1 MPGEGLVEI
10 VTYRAVY
17 EREPDRR
24 WTVTIPSVP
33 GCHSYG
39 RTIAQ
44 ARERIRE
51 ALGLFVNDA
60 AHAHIEDD
68 IRLPRSIQRHVQT
81 AKQLRERVTRE
92 EREMVVAQR
101 RAVSAMR
108 RLNLGHRDAGQLLG
122 VSFQRA
128 QQLERIPEVHGAI
141 IQSAARSR
149 RQSTS
154 SPRLK
159 RAAKKR

>member
-1 MPGEGLVEI
+1 MVE
-10 VTYRAVY
+10 VLTYRAVY

-24 WTVTIPSVP
+24 WTVRIPAVP

-51 ALGLFVNDA
+51 ALDLFVDDA
-60 AHAHIEDD
+60 AAAEIEDD
-68 IRLPRSIQRHVQT
+68 VRLPKSIQRQVQA
-81 AKQLRERVTRE
+81 AKQLREKVTRE

-128 QQLERIPEVHGAI
+128 QQLERTPEMHGAI
-141 IQSAARSR
+141 IERASR
-149 RQSTS
+149 TRQSS
-154 SPRLK
+154 HHGAK

>member
-1 MPGEGLVEI
+1 MPGERLVEI

-24 WTVTIPSVP
+24 WTVTIPSIP

-60 AHAHIEDD
+60 AEAHIEDD
-68 IRLPRSIQRHVQT
+68 VRLPPSIRRQVQT

-92 EREMVVAQR
+92 EREMVAAQQ

-128 QQLERIPEVHGAI
+128 QQLERIPEVQGAVI
-141 IQSAARSR
+141 HRASR
-149 RQSTS
+149 GGHQSTS
-154 SPRLK
+154 SARLK

>member
-1 MPGEGLVEI
+1 MVEI
-10 VTYRAVY
+10 LTYRAVY

-24 WTVTIPSVP
+24 WTVRIPSVP

-51 ALGLFVNDA
+51 ALGLFVDDA
-60 AHAHIEDD
+60 AAAAIEDD
-68 IRLPRSIQRHVQT
+68 VRLPKSIRRQVQA
-81 AKQLRERVTRE
+81 AKQLREKVTRE

-128 QQLERIPEVHGAI
+128 QQLERIPEMHGAI
-141 IQSAARSR
+141 IERASRTGHSAQGRA
-149 RQSTS
+149 
-154 SPRLK
+154 K

>member
-1 MPGEGLVEI
+1 MVEI

-24 WTVTIPSVP
+24 WTVRIPDVL

-51 ALGLFVNDA
+51 ALGLFVDDA
-60 AHAHIEDD
+60 ATAQIEDD
-68 IRLPRSIQRHVQT
+68 VRLPKSIQKQVQA
-81 AKQLRERVTRE
+81 AKQLREKVTRE
-92 EREMVVAQR
+92 EREMVAAQR

-128 QQLERIPEVHGAI
+128 QQLEQLPEIHGAI
-141 IQSAARSR
+141 VQRASR
-149 RQSTS
+149 AGHHSQQTV
-154 SPRLK
+154 K
-159 RAAKKR
+159 RASKKR

>member
-1 MPGEGLVEI
+1 MVE
-10 VTYRAVY
+10 VLTYRAVY

-24 WTVTIPSVP
+24 WTVRIPAVP

-51 ALGLFVNDA
+51 ALDLFVDNA
-60 AHAHIEDD
+60 AAAEIEDD
-68 IRLPRSIQRHVQT
+68 VRLPKSIQRQVQA
-81 AKQLRERVTRE
+81 AKQLRDKVTRE

-128 QQLERIPEVHGAI
+128 QQLEQIPEMHGAI
-141 IQSAARSR
+141 IERASR
-149 RQSTS
+149 TRQPSHHGV
-154 SPRLK
+154 K

>member
-1 MPGEGLVEI
+1 MVKV

-24 WTVTIPSVP
+24 WTVRIPDVP

-51 ALGLFVNDA
+51 ALGLFVNNSETA
-60 AHAHIEDD
+60 EIEDD
-68 IRLPRSIQRHVQT
+68 VRLPKSVSRQVQ
-81 AKQLRERVTRE
+81 AARQLREKVTKEVRERVA
-92 EREMVVAQR
+92 AQR
-101 RAVSAMR
+101 KAVYAIR
-108 RLNLGHRDAGQLLG
+108 KLNLGHRDAGQLLG

-128 QQLERIPEVHGAI
+128 QKLERPPEMHGAI
-141 IQSAARSR
+141 IE
-149 RQSTS
+149 RQTRAVHHSHQAV
-154 SPRLK
+154 K
-159 RAAKKR
+159 RASKKR

>member
-1 MPGEGLVEI
+1 VPRERLVEI

-24 WTVTIPSVP
+24 WTVKIPSVP

-60 AHAHIEDD
+60 AEAHIEDD
-68 IRLPRSIQRHVQT
+68 VRLPHSIRRQVQA
-81 AKQLRERVTRE
+81 AKQLRERVTRD
-92 EREMVVAQR
+92 EREMVAAQR

-128 QQLERIPEVHGAI
+128 QQLERVPESHAAI
-141 IQSAARSR
+141 IQRTSRAHHPSQQTPFPLEAAS
-149 RQSTS
+149 
-154 SPRLK
+154 
-159 RAAKKR
+159 

>member
-1 MPGEGLVEI
+1 MVEI

-24 WTVTIPSVP
+24 WTVRIPSVP

-51 ALGLFVNDA
+51 ALGLFVDHA
-60 AHAHIEDD
+60 ATAEIEDD
-68 IRLPRSIQRHVQT
+68 VRLPKSIQRQVQA

-128 QQLERIPEVHGAI
+128 QQLEQIPEMHGAI
-141 IQSAARSR
+141 IERASR
-149 RQSTS
+149 AGHS
-154 SPRLK
+154 LHHGAK

>member
-1 MPGEGLVEI
+1 MPRERMVEI
-10 VTYRAVY
+10 LTYRAVY

-24 WTVTIPSVP
+24 WTVRIPSVP

-60 AHAHIEDD
+60 AAAEIEDD
-68 IRLPRSIQRHVQT
+68 VRLPKSIRRQVQA
-81 AKQLRERVTRE
+81 AKQLREKVTRE

-101 RAVSAMR
+101 KAVSAMR

-128 QQLERIPEVHGAI
+128 QQLERTPAIHGAI
-141 IQSAARSR
+141 IERGSRTGHSAHVAA
-149 RQSTS
+149 
-154 SPRLK
+154 K